1 MFNRF
6 ININPIRKSSNFQ
19 YNNIE
24 KLIQTNI
31 NGNFFIWEKDN
42 ILITDTIITQ
52 KNKANIKKKLNPYTN
67 IKYFIKTNTDVFE
80 YCISNNLNRQ
90 NFIDIL
96 NHPLISSKTKYYT
109 KK

>member
-6 ININPIRKSSNFQ
+6 YNKNSIRKLSNFE

-24 KLIQTNI
+24 KIIQTNI
-31 NGNFFIWEKDN
+31 KGNFFIWEKDN

-52 KNKANIKKKLNPYTN
+52 KNKQNIKKKLSSYTN
-67 IKYFIKTNTDVFE
+67 IQYFIKTNTDVFE